1 MMNSQRAFWISGAAT
16 LMVLLL
22 IGSAIWG
29 GTRPQP
35 ATFPSA
41 SIAGSETEVLRAELA
56 QAYSD
61 LDQAYRTIEKLQS
74 RDGSRR
80 RHHEEHEED
89 DDD

>member
-1 MMNSQRAFWISGAAT
+1 MNSQRAFWISGAAT

-29 GTRPQP
+29 RPKPQP
-35 ATFPSA
+35 STLPTAVT
-41 SIAGSETEVLRAELA
+41 AGSETEILRAELA

-89 DDD
+89 DHD

>member
-1 MMNSQRAFWISGAAT
+1 MNSQRAFWISGATT

-22 IGSAIWG
+22 IGSAILG
-29 GTRPQP
+29 RPRPQP
-35 ATFPSA
+35 VALPSA
-41 SIAGSETEVLRAELA
+41 GVSETEVLRAELA

-61 LDQAYRTIEKLQS
+61 LDQAYRTIEELQS
-74 RDGSRR
+74 RDGSKR